1 MLFVPPDRLNVWF
14 WEYVSRINVPNQSV
28 FAVSMARIWGLEN
41 TAVIGRFSIAFP
53 RHCA

>member
-28 FAVSMARIWGLEN
+28 FAVSMARTELMNSSW
-41 TAVIGRFSIAFP
+41 VITLLQ
-53 RHCA
+53 